1 MVTQENVAG
10 RGNVQDENEEVMRA
24 LLIHEKKSMP
34 APMGGAINKPPIPA
48 ANASDSESDTSESDE
63 DSPVQA
69 IAAPTKP
76 VRPDENEEDEEDD
89 EFEEVGD
96 DPVVMVGGR
105 PYSYTDVSQRPEL
118 VEQMSTQEKEAYIE
132 MGQNL
137 FQDMYFWAT
146 SALNLALALSLF
158 LSLSLSLFPAPVML
172 TLPL

>member
-10 RGNVQDENEEVMRA
+10 HGNVQDENEEVMRA

-69 IAAPTKP
+69 IAASTKP
-76 VRPDENEEDEEDD
+76 VRPDKNEEDEED

-137 FQDMYFWAT
+137 FQDMYF
-146 SALNLALALSLF
+146 
-158 LSLSLSLFPAPVML
+158 
-172 TLPL
+172 